1 MGGIASILYDVI
13 FHRAF
18 VGATYCALAPLF
30 QKTVGH
36 PSHFGLLRASW
47 TALSPRTGRLSFA
60 TVATVYIICGMYLGR
75 HDLIA
80 LFGDQYSRYRQQV
93 SLLTPLAE
101 EQPVDD
107 KVAMRQTNPNLAGH
121 VQTIRRRKLED

>member
-1 MGGIASILYDVI
+1 MGGIASILYDMI

-30 QKTVGH
+30 QKTVRH
-36 PSHFGLLRASW
+36 PNRFVLLRASW
-47 TALSPRTGRLSFA
+47 TALSPKTGRLSFA
-60 TVATVYIICGMYLGR
+60 TVATVCILCGICLGR
-75 HDLIA
+75 HDPIA
-80 LFGDQYSRYRQQV
+80 LFGDQFSRYRPQI
-93 SLLTPLAE
+93 SLLAPPAD

-107 KVAMRQTNPNLAGH
+107 EVAMHQTNPNLAGP